1 MSAEGQNKMAKR
13 RVHPKKTKPAD
24 KAAVSVANAN
34 SRKTGRELPQERRL
48 QELNNAM
55 EKFDNQGADEDSGNA
70 TEDIDGLP
78 CRHRSDDGD
87 DER

>member
-1 MSAEGQNKMAKR
+1 MSAEDQNKVAKR
-13 RVHPKKTKPAD
+13 RVHPKKTRPAD
-24 KAAVSVANAN
+24 KTAGTVANAN
-34 SRKTGRELPQERRL
+34 SRKTGRELPRERRL

-55 EKFDNQGADEDSGNA
+55 EKFDNQGVDEDPGDA

-87 DER
+87 DDR